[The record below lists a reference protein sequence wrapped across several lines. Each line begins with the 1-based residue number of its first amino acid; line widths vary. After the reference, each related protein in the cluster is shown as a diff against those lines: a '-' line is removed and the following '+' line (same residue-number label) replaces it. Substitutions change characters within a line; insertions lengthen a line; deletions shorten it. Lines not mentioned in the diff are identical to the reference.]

1 MTGHTHSPYL
11 EDIPLSDALVRWWS
25 ALAEAGADAPLPGE
39 LVPLD
44 EAAGRI
50 TAEPVWAL
58 ISSPHYH
65 AAAMDGYAV
74 RAEETHGAS
83 ETHPVY
89 LAIGQQAFYVDTG
102 DPLPP
107 GTNAVIMVEDVQVRE
122 WQIADG
128 KWHIADNE
136 WQIAPSGGERPTADT
151 PTGPSAISHQPSAIE
166 ILAAVAPWQHVRPMG
181 EDMVATELILPA
193 NHRLRPQDIGAAAG
207 AGHSQLSVRRKP
219 RVAIQ
224 PTGTELVAPGAALYP
239 GAIIEYNSL
248 VLAAMVREW
257 GGLADRLPPLV
268 DDYAA
273 IRARVLAAARD
284 HDLVIINAGSSAG
297 SEDFTA
303 RIVAELGE
311 LLVHGI
317 AIRPG
322 HPVILGLIHVPE
334 ETLAADRAPASADRE
349 EPCAQLT
356 SALPASGSH
365 IPHQSAASPWDA
377 SRITH
382 HASRTIPVIGL
393 PGYPVSAA
401 ITCELL
407 VQPTLMRWLG
417 QPGAERPSVQATITR
432 KVVSPEGDEE
442 FLRVTVGQVGERVV
456 ASPLASG
463 SGVLMSL
470 VRADGIVRIPR
481 GEQGF
486 EPGAAVR
493 VSLFRTPESLTRTVM
508 AIGSHD
514 LTLDLL
520 ADEFSRRHPGH
531 RLSSANVGSLGGL
544 LALARGEAHFAGSH
558 LLDEETGEYNVAY
571 IRRLLPET
579 PVVLLGFV
587 QREQGLIVPR
597 GNPKG
602 IRGLTDL
609 ARPDVVFIN
618 RQRGA
623 GTRVLLDYRLKGAGI
638 DPRAIQGYDR
648 QEFTHLTVAAAVAS
662 GAADCGLGI
671 LAAARALDLD
681 FVPLDHERY
690 DLVIPAA
697 FYESDVLAPLLA
709 IVRDPAFA
717 ARVAALGGY
726 ATPQMGRVLGELGA

>member
-11 EDIPLSDALVRWWS
+11 EDIPLNDALARWWS
-25 ALAEAGADAPLPGE
+25 ALAEAGLDAPLPGE
-39 LVPLD
+39 PVPLA

-50 TAEPVWAL
+50 VAEPVWAR

-74 RAEETHGAS
+74 RAEETRGAS
-83 ETHPVY
+83 ETQPVY
-89 LAIGQQAFYVDTG
+89 LAVGQQAFYVDTG

-122 WQIADG
+122 S
-128 KWHIADNE
+128 K
-136 WQIAPSGGERPTADT
+136 
-151 PTGPSAISHQPSAIE
+151 IE

-224 PTGTELVAPGAALYP
+224 PTGTELVAPGDTLYP

-248 VLAAMVREW
+248 VLAAMVHEW
-257 GGLADRLPPLV
+257 GGLADRLPPLA

-273 IRARVLAAARD
+273 IRERVLAAARD

-322 HPVILGLIHVPE
+322 HPVILGLIHVPDE
-334 ETLAADRAPASADRE
+334 SSEGGE
-349 EPCAQLT
+349 YAQRQDVT
-356 SALPASGSH
+356 KH
-365 IPHQSAASPWDA
+365 V
-377 SRITH
+377 
-382 HASRTIPVIGL
+382 SRTIPVIGL

-407 VQPTLMRWLG
+407 VKPTLMRWLG
-417 QPGAERPSVQATITR
+417 QPGDERPSVQATITR
-432 KVVSPEGDEE
+432 KVISPEGDEE

-470 VRADGIVRIPR
+470 VRADGLVRIPR

-486 EPGAAVR
+486 EPGAAVT
-493 VSLFRTPESLTRTVM
+493 VSLFRSPESLARTVV

-520 ADEFSRRHPGH
+520 ADELGRRHPGR

-571 IRRLLPET
+571 IRRLLPGIRI
-579 PVVLLGFV
+579 VLMGFV

-602 IRGLTDL
+602 IRGWADL

-648 QEFTHLTVAAAVAS
+648 QEFTHLAVAAAVAS

-697 FYESDVLAPLLA
+697 FYESDILAPLLA

-717 ARVAALGGY
+717 ARVNALGGY
-726 ATPQMGRVLGELGA
+726 ATPQMGRVLGELGAYGV

>member
-1 MTGHTHSPYL
+1 MTEHAHSPYL
-11 EDIPLSDALVRWWS
+11 EDIPLEEALARWWS
-25 ALAEAGADAPLPGE
+25 ALADAGLDRPLPGE
-39 LVPLD
+39 SVALED
-44 EAAGRI
+44 AAGRI

-74 RAEETHGAS
+74 RAEETRGAT
-83 ETHPVY
+83 ETHPVH
-89 LAIGQQAFYVDTG
+89 LDVGQQAFYVDTG

-122 WQIADG
+122 STNQRIR
-128 KWHIADNE
+128 E
-136 WQIAPSGGERPTADT
+136 
-151 PTGPSAISHQPSAIE
+151 SANPQSAIE
-166 ILAAVAPWQHVRPMG
+166 VLAAVAPWQHVRPMG

-207 AGHSQLSVRRKP
+207 AGHPRLSVRRRP

-224 PTGTELVAPGAALYP
+224 PTGTELVAPGSTLRP
-239 GAIIEYNSL
+239 GDIVEYNSL
-248 VLAAMVREW
+248 VLGAMIAEW
-257 GGLADRLPPLV
+257 GGAATRMPPLA

-273 IRARVLAAARD
+273 IRGRILEAAQT
-284 HDLVIINAGSSAG
+284 HDLVIVNAGSSAG

-303 RIVAELGE
+303 RIVAELGQ

-317 AIRPG
+317 AVRPG
-322 HPVILGLIHVPE
+322 HPVILGMIEARQADGLQPSIVNRRVPF
-334 ETLAADRAPASADRE
+334 
-349 EPCAQLT
+349 
-356 SALPASGSH
+356 
-365 IPHQSAASPWDA
+365 
-377 SRITH
+377 
-382 HASRTIPVIGL
+382 IGL

-407 VQPTLMRWLG
+407 VKPTVARWLG
-417 QPGAERPSVQATITR
+417 QPADERPQIDATITR

-456 ASPLASG
+456 ATPLAGG
-463 SGVLMSL
+463 SGILMSL

-481 GEQGF
+481 GEGGF
-486 EPGAAVR
+486 EPGASVTVDLNRPPAVIR
-493 VSLFRTPESLTRTVM
+493 RTLV

-520 ADEFSRRHPGH
+520 ADELGQRHPGW

-558 LLDEETGEYNVAY
+558 LLDEATGEYNVAY
-571 IRRLLPET
+571 IKRYLPGV
-579 PVVLLGFV
+579 PVVVLGFV
-587 QREQGLIVPR
+587 QREQGLIVPK

-602 IRGLTDL
+602 IRALADLT
-609 ARPDVVFIN
+609 RPDVVFIN

-623 GTRVLLDYRLKGAGI
+623 GTRVLLDYRLKQAGI
-638 DPRAIQGYDR
+638 RPAAIQGYER
-648 QEFTHLTVAAAVAS
+648 QEFTHLAVAAAVAS
-662 GAADCGLGI
+662 GAADCGIGI
-671 LAAARALDLD
+671 LAAARALGLD

-690 DLVIPAA
+690 DLIIPAR
-697 FYESDVLAPLLA
+697 FYDEPVLMRLLE
-709 IVRDPAFA
+709 ICRDPAFA
-717 ARVAALGGY
+717 ARVTALGGY
-726 ATPQMGRVLGELGA
+726 TTDDMGTVLARV